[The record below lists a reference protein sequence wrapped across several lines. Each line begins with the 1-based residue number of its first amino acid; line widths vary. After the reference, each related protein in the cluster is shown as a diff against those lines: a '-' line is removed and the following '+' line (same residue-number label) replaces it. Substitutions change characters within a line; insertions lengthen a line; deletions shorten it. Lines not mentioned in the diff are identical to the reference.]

1 MQMRKEIEDQ
11 LRLEQDHRKDV
22 EDILAIEREKLAATS
37 EMLSK
42 EMNTRFLL
50 EQNIMMQNED
60 MLSTKLIVSDL
71 KHLLDPLPLLD
82 EDFLGKE
89 VDIDNSSIDA
99 EVKADVDL
107 TDEEIIQMINDPKIR
122 AQIDASAFLF
132 DRAMDLHQRGWY
144 RQAQPLLEECFLVRD
159 THIHRVAITSE
170 TLFLI
175 AKNLSLSFDWE
186 FAQERFKKYLMLK
199 DRYRINQ

>member
-1 MQMRKEIEDQ
+1 MQIRKEVEDQ

-22 EDILAIEREKLAATS
+22 EDILAIERERLAVTS

-42 EMNTRFLL
+42 EMNARFLL
-50 EQNIMMQNED
+50 EQNMMMQNED
-60 MLSTKLIVSDL
+60 LLSTKLVVSDL
-71 KHLLDPLPLLD
+71 KHLLDPLPLLE
-82 EDFLGKE
+82 EDFLAKE
-89 VDIDNSSIDA
+89 VGDIDNSSIDA
-99 EVKADVDL
+99 EIKADIDL

-159 THIHRVAITSE
+159 THIHRVAVTSE

-186 FAQERFKKYLMLK
+186 LAQERFKKYLMLK
-199 DRYRINQ
+199 DR